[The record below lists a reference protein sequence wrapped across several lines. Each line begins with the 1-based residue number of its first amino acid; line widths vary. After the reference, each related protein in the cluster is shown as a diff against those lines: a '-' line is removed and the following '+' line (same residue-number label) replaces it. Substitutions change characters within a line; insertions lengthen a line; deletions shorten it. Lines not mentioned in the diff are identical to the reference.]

1 MVVPLPEHPVS
12 GAALI
17 FGKMPAH
24 GDFVAR
30 GWSGAERD
38 ALDAWLSASLAE
50 AGASFGADFE
60 VRFDS
65 APPWRCAVPAG
76 AMAASQDG
84 AGRRFPL
91 FVALRGRVGEAA
103 SAQCEELL
111 YAAIGQR
118 WDVDRLAATLDGVA
132 PDEDGDAEPRWWTE
146 GGEGF
151 APKALDGERP
161 PHLLTAMLEREPA
174 S

>member
-1 MVVPLPEHPVS
+1 MS

-30 GWSGAERD
+30 GWSAAERD
-38 ALDAWLSASLAE
+38 GLDAWLSASLAE
-50 AGASFGADFE
+50 ARMTLGADFE
-60 VRFDS
+60 THFDR

-76 AMAASQDG
+76 AMAPSHDG

-91 FVALRGRVGEAA
+91 FVALRGQAGEAA
-103 SAQCEELL
+103 SAECEELL
-111 YAAIGQR
+111 YAAIAGR
-118 WDVDRLAATLDGVA
+118 WNVDRLAGALDGIA
-132 PDEDGDAEPRWWTE
+132 DEEPEDEGIGMDAPRWWTE

-151 APKALDGERP
+151 ASGALDGERP
-161 PHLLTAMLEREPA
+161 MHLLTAMLKGETA
-174 S
+174 A